1 MFESKTF
8 TYEKIFK
15 MIRTEVE
22 SYKSV
27 SDDILLLA
35 CNVELRQLYS
45 QVIKKQVM
53 TTGYISDA
61 EAGKAKAITLE
72 TDIPFEDVVLVR
84 CNGETFMHTSP
95 KDAGAYNNTYHEGED
110 GTINVVMNKDFA
122 GNVEIYYNY
131 RPAEVDG
138 VTSKVNVELPT
149 EYIPMLMAAIRTE
162 AYKQVNEDA
171 LSAKWANDYNTY
183 RESFD
188 AWVESTRP
196 QFG

>member
-15 MIRTEVE
+15 MIRAEVE
-22 SYKSV
+22 SYKNV

-35 CNVELRQLYS
+35 CNVELQQLYS

-53 TTGYISDA
+53 GTGSIISKKGIA
-61 EAGKAKAITLE
+61 VAMSEFPGE
-72 TDIPFEDVVLVR
+72 VPFEDVVLVR

-95 KDAGAYNNTYHEGED
+95 KDAGAYNNCYFED
-110 GTINVVMNKDFA
+110 SYGGISVITDKDMSA
-122 GNVEIYYNY
+122 DAEVYYIY
-131 RPAEVDG
+131 RPAEVDS
-138 VTSKVNVELPT
+138 VSSKANVELPT
-149 EYIPMLMAAIRTE
+149 EYVPMLMAAIRTE

-171 LSAKWANDYNTY
+171 LSAKWANDYNAY